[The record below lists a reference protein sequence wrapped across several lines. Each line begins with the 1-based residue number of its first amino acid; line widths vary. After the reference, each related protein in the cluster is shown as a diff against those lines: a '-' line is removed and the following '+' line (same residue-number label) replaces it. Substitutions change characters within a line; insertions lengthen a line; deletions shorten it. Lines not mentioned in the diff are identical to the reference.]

1 MIQREIRDSDI
12 QMFERHVMDFSDD
25 NRFVGYRSDPNALL
39 ERSLNASDGIR
50 GQSLDAVEDMIYK
63 QDSILHEKTTALMN
77 VLAQNQDDKYF
88 IDNAV
93 VASYVSKLVD
103 DYAVADYIRNNHGN
117 LSYGGF
123 DHYYE
128 RGDDNLTYTVADL
141 NPGNPY
147 IEMFES
153 SSKEDIRNVIKE
165 ADEQNGTEWS
175 NRGLKILPKDEISY
189 VKGDVFM
196 SVESVVALFRGER
209 IGELWGDWTQHED
222 DSFEWIPEDPDY
234 DGSGFVS
241 KMTSDHYTPG
251 VYKVEDGEV
260 YRYNLEETEVV
271 KVTGENSVVEAKQKN
286 ERNSFLQSSRMN
298 RFDEMTQRIEMYTER
313 HNDFDFSG
321 VMPKLDSNDLIPEP
335 KPKPVSAVVEKEK
348 DIDLEP

>member
-39 ERSLNASDGIR
+39 ERSLNASDSIR
-50 GQSLDAVEDMIYK
+50 GQSLDAVEDMLYK
-63 QDSILHEKTTALMN
+63 QDKILHEKTTAMLN

-93 VASYVSKLVD
+93 VSSYLSKLVD
-103 DYAVADYIRNNHGN
+103 DYAVADYIRDNHDS
-117 LSYGGF
+117 LSYGDF
-123 DHYYE
+123 EHYYE
-128 RGDDNLTYTVADL
+128 RGDENLTYTVVDL
-141 NPGNPY
+141 DPGNPY
-147 IEMFES
+147 VEMFES
-153 SSKEDIRNVIKE
+153 SSEEDIRAVIKE
-165 ADEQNGTEWS
+165 TDELYGTEWS
-175 NRGLKILPKDEISY
+175 NRNVRILPKDEITY
-189 VKGDVFM
+189 VQGDVFM
-196 SVESVVALFRGER
+196 SSESVVALFRGER

-222 DSFEWIPEDPDY
+222 DSFEWIPEDPNY
-234 DGSGFVS
+234 DGKGFVS
-241 KMTSDHYTPG
+241 KMTSDYYTPG

-271 KVTGENSVVEAKQKN
+271 KVSGKDSVLEAKQKN
-286 ERNSFLQSSRMN
+286 ERSSFLQSSRMN
-298 RFDEMTQRIEMYTER
+298 RFHEMTQRIEMYTER

-321 VMPKLDSNDLIPEP
+321 VKPKRDSNDLIPEP

-348 DIDLEP
+348 DSDLEL